1 MPKGGG
7 RGFSTLPLGLSLL
20 FAGWTLLSGLVMA
33 LSPDAQNYSAVLLP
47 RPDGYRYEAVSR
59 VLRPCS
65 ARQYLCIDWRTCS
78 LSSSWGELFKQL
90 CRVNLKDSLG
100 TIVIFRCAPSLLG
113 VPKYRHLGRESYFF
127 LFFCEESCPVKGSSS
142 EDPSSVDS
150 GVPKITAIA

>member
-1 MPKGGG
+1 MRKTIGSVTPTALTDTDMKQCQESFD
-7 RGFSTLPLGLSLL
+7 RAVRAIPL
-20 FAGWTLLSGLVMA
+20 
-33 LSPDAQNYSAVLLP
+33 
-47 RPDGYRYEAVSR
+47 YR
-59 VLRPCS
+59 
-65 ARQYLCIDWRTCS
+65 WRTCS

-127 LFFCEESCPVKGSSS
+127 LFFCEESCPVEGSSS